1 MDVRAW
7 LEQLGLGRYAEA
19 FADNDIDEST
29 LRGLTIEDLRELG
42 IGSLGHRKRVVE
54 AISRLDSP
62 QEPSSAAPARPSE
75 PERRQVVVLFADI
88 CGFTE
93 LSGTVGA
100 ETARRI
106 VEAFLSRADAIVTEH
121 GGTVDKHLGD
131 ATMALFGAP
140 LAHGDDA

>member
-29 LRGLTIEDLRELG
+29 LQGLTPEDLRELG
-42 IGSLGHRKRVVE
+42 IGSLGHRKRLIE
-54 AISRLDSP
+54 AISRLGSAS
-62 QEPSSAAPARPSE
+62 ELSSATTTQPNE
-75 PERRQVVVLFADI
+75 PERRPVVVLFADI

-93 LSGTVGA
+93 LSSAVGA
-100 ETARRI
+100 ESARKI
-106 VEAFLSRADAIVTEH
+106 VEAFLGRADAIVTEH

-131 ATMALFGAP
+131 ATMALF
-140 LAHGDDA
+140 